1 MTAPDFL
8 FVDQHVARNPV
19 ARSIAKQKLYKAM
32 RDFQTR
38 LYMLDDGERVPV
50 DCQAAAKVLA
60 VAMAVLEI
68 RGQTETAAA
77 RIIAGGMGAL
87 TDISSTGWL
96 WRTRH
101 AVAVDQAL
109 VNARA
114 VYAVATARETQA
126 AHRQV
131 VRIEAAAGAA

>member
-19 ARSIAKQKLYKAM
+19 ARAIAKRKLHEAV

-38 LYMLDDGERVPV
+38 LYMLADGERVPT

-68 RGQTETAAA
+68 RGGTETAAA

-87 TDISSTGWL
+87 TDMASTGWL

-114 VYAVATARETQA
+114 VYAVATASETQA
-126 AHRQV
+126 AHRKV
-131 VRIEAAAGAA
+131 VRIEREAA

>member
-8 FVDQHVARNPV
+8 VVDEHVARNPV
-19 ARSIAKQKLYKAM
+19 ARAIAKRKLHEAV

-38 LYMLDDGERVPV
+38 LYMLADGERVPA

-68 RGQTETAAA
+68 RGATDTTAA

-87 TDISSTGWL
+87 TDIASTGWL
-96 WRTRH
+96 WRHRH

-109 VNARA
+109 VNARG
-114 VYAVATARETQA
+114 VYAVATASETQA
-126 AHRQV
+126 AHRKV
-131 VRIEAAAGAA
+131 TRIERAAA